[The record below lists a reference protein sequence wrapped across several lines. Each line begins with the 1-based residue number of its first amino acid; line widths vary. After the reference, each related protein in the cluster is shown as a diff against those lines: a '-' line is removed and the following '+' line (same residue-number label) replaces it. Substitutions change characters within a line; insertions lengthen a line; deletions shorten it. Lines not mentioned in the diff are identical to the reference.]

1 MERTQPSYANTY
13 RYLSKSIQIHNQS
26 VSPNESIFP
35 NKSTSFRPF
44 QAFLTPQSE
53 VQTWAKGASWV
64 PERFLWSAF
73 HIGVSRPDNQTKCS
87 LMGPS
92 VSPNAG
98 LEGFE
103 TSAYRPVLWQPVG
116 VSPSFTSKHFLD
128 FFWGYLQMLIW
139 KFHDPPLTYFNFDH
153 TVDC

>member
-1 MERTQPSYANTY
+1 
-13 RYLSKSIQIHNQS
+13 
-26 VSPNESIFP
+26 
-35 NKSTSFRPF
+35 
-44 QAFLTPQSE
+44 
-53 VQTWAKGASWV
+53 
-64 PERFLWSAF
+64 
-73 HIGVSRPDNQTKCS
+73 
-87 LMGPS
+87 MGPS

-116 VSPSFTSKHFLD
+116 VSPSLTSKHFPD